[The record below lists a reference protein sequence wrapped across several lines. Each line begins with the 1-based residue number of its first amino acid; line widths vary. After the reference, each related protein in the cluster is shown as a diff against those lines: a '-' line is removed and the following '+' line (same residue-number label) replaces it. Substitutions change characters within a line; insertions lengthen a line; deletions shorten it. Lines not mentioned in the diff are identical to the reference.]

1 MLKSSLQ
8 LKLGQQLTMTP
19 QLQEAIRLLQLPI
32 LDLRAHIQAALDENV
47 MLEVE
52 EADTPADDADDAVE
66 PPRVDGDRPE
76 YEDTPFDG
84 RDEGAEPVVTAE
96 AEWEDTQRTG
106 PADAPRNFEP
116 PTSFEYADRSEE
128 TLRDHLLWQLELA
141 NVDQRITAIGQA
153 IIDAITDDGYLADDL
168 GTICATLAPDV
179 ATSPAEV
186 EQVLTGL
193 VQQFEPTGVGARSI
207 GECIRLQLEQLT
219 SDTPG
224 RALALTLAVEHLALV
239 AESDLA
245 ELERRAGASVE
256 DLESALALVRA
267 CHPRPGAAVFA
278 PAAEYVVPDV
288 FVRRRD
294 GQWVVELNNSMSPQ
308 LRVNQ
313 LYAGCLGR
321 GDEYDALKVQL
332 QEARWLIRSLEI
344 RNETLL
350 KVALTIVHRQAE
362 FFEHGEEHMRPMV
375 LRDVAEAIGMH
386 ESTVSRVTTRKYM
399 HTPRGIFEFRYFFSS
414 RVAAGENVQSSTAV
428 RAKIRKLVSSEDPD
442 KPVSDSQI
450 AEMLSADGIVV
461 ARRTVA
467 KYREALKISSSSDR
481 KRRTTRVAGMGAHLA
496 RQCAQG
502 ASRKSD
508 ASRKPD
514 ARSTS

>member
-19 QLQEAIRLLQLPI
+19 QLQEAIRLLQLPV

-47 MLEVE
+47 MLELE
-52 EADTPADDADDAVE
+52 ESELPADETEGAAE
-66 PPRVDGDRPE
+66 TPRIEAERAE
-76 YEDTPFDG
+76 YDETTFDG
-84 RDEGAEPVVTAE
+84 GEDLAEREPVVAAE
-96 AEWEDTQRTG
+96 AEWEDTQRVG
-106 PADAPRNFEP
+106 PSDSTRNFEP

-141 NVDQRITAIGQA
+141 NADARTTAIGQA
-153 IIDAITDDGYLADDL
+153 VIDAINDDGYLTDGL
-168 GTICATLAPDV
+168 ETICATLAPDLLTD
-179 ATSPAEV
+179 AAEV
-186 EQVLTGL
+186 ERVLVEV
-193 VQQFEPTGVGARSI
+193 VQQFEPTGVGARTI
-207 GECIRLQLEQLT
+207 GECICLQLAQCDGEV
-219 SDTPG
+219 PG
-224 RALALTLAVEHLALV
+224 RALALAVAADHLALV
-239 AESDLA
+239 ADNELA
-245 ELERRAGASVE
+245 ELERRLSTTAAE
-256 DLESALALVRA
+256 LETALALVRG

-294 GQWVVELNNSMSPQ
+294 GQWVVELNNAMSPQ
-308 LRVNQ
+308 LKVNQ

-362 FFEHGEEHMRPMV
+362 FFEHGEERMRPMV
-375 LRDVAEAIGMH
+375 LRDVADSIGMH

-399 HTPRGIFEFRYFFSS
+399 HTPRGILEFRYFFSS

-428 RAKIRKLVSSEDPD
+428 RAKIRKLVSCEDPD

-450 AEMLSADGIVV
+450 AELLSEDGIVV

-467 KYREALKISSSSDR
+467 KYREALKILSSSDR
-481 KRRTTRVAGMGAHLA
+481 KRHPARAAAVGAHHLE
-496 RQCAQG
+496 RQRAE
-502 ASRKSD
+502 A
-508 ASRKPD
+508 AARKPD